1 VAFLSRS
8 DSTIL
13 SVKEACE
20 PLQNLLIPPGLYRGT
35 RTVQRQTNE
44 IHYKLRPSTFS
55 KEQDVDVTALVS
67 SGKIADQG

>member
-1 VAFLSRS
+1 MAFLSRS

-35 RTVQRQTNE
+35 RTLQPQTNE
-44 IHYKLRPSTFS
+44 VRYQLRLSTFS
-55 KEQDVDVTALVS
+55 KEEDVDVTALVS
-67 SGKIADQG
+67 SGKVVDQG